1 MYYHSFIETY
11 IKLFIR
17 QVFTMQDIVVKCGG
31 SNKEE
36 TEIAP
41 AFKMLG

>member
-1 MYYHSFIETY
+1 
-11 IKLFIR
+11 
-17 QVFTMQDIVVKCGG
+17 MQDIVVKCGG

-41 AFKMLG
+41 AFKMLGWEMSETCIWKAPSD